1 MTSILQTSLSGGEL
15 SPSLFGRVD
24 FARYQNSLK
33 TCRNFLVNP
42 YGGNPNRP
50 GTRYVVSAKSH
61 SARCRLIPFQFSTE
75 QTYILEFGNLYMRVI
90 KDGGQVVYSSGPN
103 VGLPVEVVTPYTTA
117 QLSRLAFTQSADVMT
132 ICHPDHAPRQLAR
145 TDHDAWTLTNFNAI
159 NGPFQGINV
168 VASKRV
174 IVSGFTGD
182 VTLTSVS
189 DIFSDG
195 NIGQLIY
202 LEQMG
207 YGKPWEVGKLV
218 AAGEILRSD
227 GKYYIAVNG
236 GTTGTLRPTHF
247 DNSASDGVVEWMYL
261 HSGFGVVKITAVTS
275 GTEATG
281 TVILRIPDA
290 VQADSTSAKVV
301 SAVVES
307 GDGTITATVTG
318 HGLTANAV
326 VSFSL
331 EYWVPGDDYY
341 PGYYENILDGSF
353 LATYVDA
360 NTLTIDSMWDSSYT
374 DLTGSM
380 VIAGT
385 YKWAFGAWGGDQGYP
400 RCVTYHQQR
409 QVFAST
415 PAQPE
420 TLWMSRI
427 GAYPDFGKNSPVL
440 DDDSITNTLAGTQ
453 VNAIRGMLPLDGLVL
468 FTSGGLQ
475 TMGAGAD
482 DVLTPANQAAKGQGA
497 RGSSYLPPISVGDG
511 GLYVQDKGKVVRA
524 VGYDFSK
531 NRYTGPDLTV
541 MASHLVAGNL
551 YLEEWAWHES
561 PYGCVWAVRS
571 DGVLLS
577 MTYMPEQDIVGWAR
591 HDTDGAFESVAVVS
605 EGEEDVLYVAVRRTI
620 GGATKRYIERMETR
634 NIADIR
640 EAFLVDSG
648 LSYDGRN
655 TTATTV
661 TLSGGTNW
669 DHTETIT
676 ATASSAIFTGASDL
690 GDMITFEAED
700 GQYYKLRI
708 TEFVSTTVVNGIL
721 NREIP
726 AAYRNTA
733 RADWAFSRNSFSGLA
748 HLEGKTVSIL
758 SDGNVEAQK
767 VVTSGAV
774 TLENPG
780 FLVTIGL
787 PIVADLQTL
796 RLTLQTP
803 ETVMDKRK
811 NITGVGLLVS
821 EARSVWA
828 GRDFDHL
835 YESKPRSTE
844 GYDQPPGLLT
854 GLVNIGIK
862 TEWDDQGSVCI
873 RQTDPLPITVL
884 AIIPDVVMG
893 GKA

>member
-1 MTSILQTSLSGGEL
+1 MTSVLQSSLSGGEL

-24 FARYQNSLK
+24 IVRYQNSLK
-33 TCRNFLVNP
+33 VCRNFLVNP

-75 QTYILEFGNLYMRVI
+75 QTYILEFGDLYLRVI

-103 VGLPVEVVTPYTTA
+103 AGLPVEVVTPYTTS
-117 QLSRLAFTQSADVMT
+117 QLSRLSFTQSADVMT

-145 TDHDAWTLTNFNAI
+145 TDHDAWTLTEFNAV
-159 NGPFQGINV
+159 NGPFQAINT
-168 VASKRV
+168 VASKRI
-174 IVSGFTGD
+174 IVNGFTGV
-182 VTLTSVS
+182 VTLESVS
-189 DIFSDG
+189 DIFTAD
-195 NIGQLIY
+195 NVGQLLY
-202 LEQMG
+202 LEQLG
-207 YGKPWEVGKLV
+207 YGIPWEVDQSV
-218 AAGEILRSD
+218 ASGTIRRSD
-227 GKYYIAVNG
+227 GKYYRAVNA

-247 DNSASDGVVEWMYL
+247 EDSASDGGVEWLYL
-261 HSGFGVVKITAVTS
+261 HSGFGIVKITGYTS
-275 GTEATG
+275 ATEATG
-281 TVILRIPDA
+281 TVIQRLPEG
-290 VQADSTSAKVV
+290 VVADTISTKTV
-301 SAVVES
+301 SAVAEG
-307 GDGTITATVTG
+307 GDGTITATVTD
-318 HGLTANAV
+318 HGLTANAIV
-326 VSFSL
+326 TFTLSAYDPVEDS
-331 EYWVPGDDYY
+331 YNTV
-341 PGYYENILDGSF
+341 LDGYF
-353 LATYVDA
+353 QATYQDA
-360 NTLTIDSMWDSSYT
+360 NTLRIDCMWDSAYT
-374 DLTGSM
+374 GLTGIM
-380 VIAGT
+380 VILGT
-385 YKWAFGAWGGDQGYP
+385 YKWALGAWGGDQGYP

-468 FTSGGLQ
+468 FTSGGIH

-524 VGYDFSK
+524 VGYDFAK

-541 MASHLVAGNL
+541 MASHLVAGDL

-605 EGEEDVLYVAVRRTI
+605 EGIEDVLYAAVRRTI

-640 EAFLVDSG
+640 EAFFVDSG

-655 TTATTV
+655 TTVTTV

-669 DHTETIT
+669 DHRETLT
-676 ATASSAIFTGASDL
+676 ATASSAIFTGTSDL
-690 GDMITFEAED
+690 GDMITFEASD

-708 TEFVSTTVVNGIL
+708 TEYVSPTVVNGIL

-733 RADWAFSRNSFSGLA
+733 RSDWAFSRNSFLGLA

-767 VVTSGAV
+767 VVTGGTV

-873 RQTDPLPITVL
+873 RQTDPLPITVM